1 MRSLEHFIHIVKR
14 QCSLTIFW
22 ALNNNNYI
30 NKEAASHKDSCT
42 FWEEMCST
50 ITFNTGYPTPKL
62 TIIAI
67 LIGQKS
73 NFLVTT
79 KEGGFTQVC
88 SKAKDVTKICKISQ
102 CALYKQPSFIGGFG
116 GGDGLVNHNV
126 SF

>member
-1 MRSLEHFIHIVKR
+1 MVSFK
-14 QCSLTIFW
+14 T
-22 ALNNNNYI
+22 
-30 NKEAASHKDSCT
+30 
-42 FWEEMCST
+42 
-50 ITFNTGYPTPKL
+50 KL

-73 NFLVTT
+73 NFPVTA

-88 SKAKDVTKICKISQ
+88 RKVKNVTKICKISQ

-126 SF
+126 SFFEILL

>member
-1 MRSLEHFIHIVKR
+1 MVLS
-14 QCSLTIFW
+14 
-22 ALNNNNYI
+22 
-30 NKEAASHKDSCT
+30 
-42 FWEEMCST
+42 
-50 ITFNTGYPTPKL
+50 KL
-62 TIIAI
+62 TIIAV

-126 SF
+126 SFCEIPLWIYNSILNLLIEHYSLSNLE